1 MILLLLASLAS
12 PSAHL
17 PTLHAAPSLQAPG
30 SAFQYTY
37 LEVGIGREDRT
48 EADSL
53 TLGASLEFNDT
64 WFARFGYGLTSV
76 EVAPLSLDATSLQV
90 GLGLHTILAKQID
103 LYGVASYVDYSFDT
117 TDGGV
122 DTGTPS
128 ADGFSYEIGTRIH
141 ASPWLELDLSYTII
155 DVEDFSIPDSLGINA
170 LVDVTSA
177 ISFSANYSTS
187 DDSDLLGIGLRFHF

>member
-76 EVAPLSLDATSLQV
+76 EVAPLSLDDA
-90 GLGLHTILAKQID
+90 G
-103 LYGVASYVDYSFDT
+103 
-117 TDGGV
+117 
-122 DTGTPS
+122 S
-128 ADGFSYEIGTRIH
+128 AAGRR
-141 ASPWLELDLSYTII
+141 AQ
-155 DVEDFSIPDSLGINA
+155 
-170 LVDVTSA
+170 SA
-177 ISFSANYSTS
+177 P
-187 DDSDLLGIGLRFHF
+187 